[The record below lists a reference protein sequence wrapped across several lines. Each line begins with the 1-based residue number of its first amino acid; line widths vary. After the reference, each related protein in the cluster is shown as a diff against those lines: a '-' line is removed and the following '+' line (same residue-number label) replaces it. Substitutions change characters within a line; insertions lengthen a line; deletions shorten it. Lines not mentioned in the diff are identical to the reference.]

1 MKKEAQKTQPTI
13 PARVDRNKQYYLF
26 FHQNEAGITQAEVR
40 QAVDEYLKKRKL

>member
-1 MKKEAQKTQPTI
+1 MKKEEQKKQPTL

-26 FHQNEAGITQAEVR
+26 FHQNEAGITQSEVR